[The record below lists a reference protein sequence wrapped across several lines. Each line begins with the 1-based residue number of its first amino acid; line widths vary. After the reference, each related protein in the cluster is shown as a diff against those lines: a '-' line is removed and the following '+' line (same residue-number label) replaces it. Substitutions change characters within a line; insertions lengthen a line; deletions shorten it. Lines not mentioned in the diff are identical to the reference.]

1 MKAGELA
8 RSVGIN
14 VQTLHYYERIGL
26 LSRPQRSAANYRIY
40 SDDALRRVQ
49 FIKKAQA
56 VGFTL
61 AEIKRIIGLK
71 ARGRTPCGEVI
82 GIGEQHLRDVDARLQ
97 QLRAYRK
104 ELAQSLSGWREKNAR
119 RRNCAGEFCDL
130 IERLP

>member
-26 LSRPQRSAANYRIY
+26 LPRPQRSATNYRIY

-71 ARGRTPCGEVI
+71 THGRAPCGEVI
-82 GIGEQHLRDVDARLQ
+82 EIGEQHLREVDARLC

-104 ELAQSLSGWREKNAR
+104 ALAQSLSGWREKNAT